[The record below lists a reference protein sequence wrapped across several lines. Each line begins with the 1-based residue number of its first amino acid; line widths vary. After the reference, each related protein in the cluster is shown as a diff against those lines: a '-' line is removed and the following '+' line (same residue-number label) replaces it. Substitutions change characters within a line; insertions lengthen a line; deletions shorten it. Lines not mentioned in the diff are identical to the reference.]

1 MSVSISVGK
10 ATYSGPSIKSVE
22 VLSEETLGNSILRSI
37 ELLDSPI
44 IFSTK
49 LATPFVQ
56 NTQTTAPIIKDHFVS
71 SPIENTRPAL
81 KIASVVAK
89 PQIRRTLVSSAA
101 KFGNISQVVA
111 EKVNA
116 IISSLAIEKPEIA
129 EIINFNSPKILG
141 FDFIFPENDFERI
154 LSSTFRLKSLPSL
167 RPKKVFG
174 SAIQVVG
181 SEARITPIKGI
192 ASSIQVETSVFDKFS
207 QKQIQSIIE
216 IAEQTVFEVEK
227 VENSKITVS
236 EVVEVLKQLLAPRQN
251 NFIETVSKVRR
262 GSRVSSA
269 VNIAKIATKD
279 FHKDFSQLTGF
290 GTASIS
296 TVQQL
301 RLGPEI
307 DLTNVGPGWS
317 NLKQTK
323 SWSTNVQTS
332 TSQYSNTYLA
342 SDSFGAIQNNVGS
355 AGTNGSAVFW
365 NQGFGVFWEFNLEA
379 NALAATPVRP
389 TKSFTIDESTGELY
403 AQDKIEITASD
414 LQNGSLLSLVYPINV
429 YNNATAGPVVRWKT
443 VSNSST
449 GEVIGFWE
457 TTPGGTAPRTRPWG
471 PERCL
476 GQIYF
481 NNSLTYIKADH
492 PVYGISGTSF
502 PKVYSTSTVEELKA
516 RLDGYIDYTTNTSY
530 NTNDLGFESGYLH
543 YCKLT
548 TSIESGK
555 LFLTCRHRIPFDQTF
570 LMVEELLNRNLKKQY
585 VTGTNYPVQTLNHPP
600 DHTGSTNQGQW
611 FIVEGG
617 NTQGNGGVSS
627 TTSQLYFFEKVANSV
642 NHTSSDFSKSFTRL
656 SKFIFSERDSF
667 DLSGVSTS
675 VFQGVK
681 IKDSTNT
688 IRFILP
694 KDLRSLGLQTA
705 LNSSALVEYGA
716 PFDEGFVTTDAYEYS
731 TGSNPLNFEAVENGF
746 KYKNTVDIRTDH
758 RPVSGQA
765 LPLDSSLIFTKLFNE
780 LHTTKGI
787 TNSTQ
792 VLSTLRRGPFE
803 KLKLQVAELV
813 AKYVTKAP
821 FEKEVSVALSVTK
834 KPINGITNTVT
845 SKDILRIGPFLDFLK
860 VHVDSTNKKYITKP
874 VGNSVELLLG
884 INKKYVTKPIRE
896 NTFVVSRAIPGRH
909 IPEKIRLGLKVKKYV
924 TKPTQS
930 TIDLSEL
937 IEKDV
942 IKPITNSLTA
952 STRFV
957 AIGPRIDDTKLNT
970 LVDVIKYVT
979 KPTQSTID
987 LSKLIEKDV
996 IKGIQSSPS
1005 VESIIFKGP
1014 RIADKYTISS
1024 SKITKY
1030 STKNTTS
1037 TVDLSKTIEKTLGR
1051 ALDSSLETNVKV
1063 IRGIIQ
1069 RVKAVTEVTNKKT
1082 AGKGLSST
1090 VGIASLRPIMFKGML
1105 LPPQTVNTFV
1115 GEVIKGRR
1123 YKSALQLES
1132 SDIKDMVKLLEDSL
1146 TAEQIVNKL
1155 VDKAR
1160 ITMTVRALSKI
1171 RPAKAVLNRLNT
1183 TVSSDEFKDVVKGE
1197 NLKVETRQKQQK
1209 TASKPL
1215 NSSPNTESS
1224 TIAAYAQRV
1233 INSATASSTDLK
1245 YTTKNTKSSVD
1256 LSVLIEKYATKNTT
1270 NSVNVASTV
1279 ARVALGRLIFQ
1290 AATVSAADLKYVT
1303 KNTTSTIDLSK
1314 LVEKDVVKPEEN
1326 EIRVA
1331 SKDIVAFS
1339 VLANSRSTLNSTVI
1353 KKAKKSFSS
1362 SVEHEA
1368 SDIKFIYGKIINNAV
1383 QGVNSGILFKQDYAM
1398 NYFRDSYVGEVRD
1411 LN

>member
-1 MSVSISVGK
+1 MSETIRVDK
-10 ATYSGPSIKSVE
+10 TTYSGPSIKSVE
-22 VLSEETLGNSILRSI
+22 VLSSSDNSNSILKSI
-37 ELLDSPI
+37 ELLDSPN
-44 IFSTK
+44 IFSAK
-49 LATPFVQ
+49 LVASPFIDKALIE
-56 NTQTTAPIIKDHFVS
+56 APKIKSHFVS

-81 KIASVVAK
+81 QSINVVAK
-89 PQIRRTLVSSAA
+89 PKVLKAFVSSAA
-101 KFGNISQVVA
+101 KFGSVSQFVA
-111 EKVNA
+111 STVKA
-116 IISSLAIEKPEIA
+116 IISNLAIQKPEIA
-129 EIINFNSPKILG
+129 QLVNLNSPRVLG
-141 FDFIFPENDFERI
+141 IDFIFPENSFERV
-154 LSSTFRLKSLPSL
+154 LSSSFRLKSLPSL
-167 RPKKVFG
+167 KAKKPFG

-181 SEARITPIKGI
+181 SEARITPIKGL
-192 ASSIQVETSVFDKFS
+192 ASSIQLETQTFDKFS

-216 IAEQTVFEVEK
+216 IAEQTIFEIEK
-227 VENSKITVS
+227 VETSKITVS
-236 EVVEVLKQLLAPRQN
+236 EVVEVLKQLLAPRQI
-251 NFIETVSKVRR
+251 NFIETVSKVRK

-307 DLTNVGPGWS
+307 DLTTVGPGWS
-317 NLKQTK
+317 NLKVTK
-323 SWSTNVQTS
+323 NWSTNAQTS
-332 TSQYSNTYLA
+332 TSQYSNTFLG
-342 SDSFGAIQNNVGS
+342 SDTFGQIQNNVGS
-355 AGTNGSAVFW
+355 AGTNGSAVFLSSGL
-365 NQGFGVFWEFNLEA
+365 NKFWEFNLEA
-379 NALAATPVRP
+379 NANASTPVRP
-389 TKSFTIDESTGELY
+389 TKSFTVDESTGELY

-414 LQNGSLLSLVYPINV
+414 LQSGSLLSLVYPINV
-429 YNNATAGPVVRWKT
+429 YNNSNSSVVRWKT
-443 VSNSST
+443 VSNSSI

-457 TTPGGTAPRTRPWG
+457 TTPGSSSPRTRPWG

-476 GQIYF
+476 GRIYF

-492 PVYGISGTSF
+492 PVYGTSNTLL
-502 PKVYSTSTVEELKA
+502 PRVYSTSTVEELKA

-570 LMVEELLNRNLKKQY
+570 LMMEELLNRNLKKQY
-585 VTGTNYPVQTLNHPP
+585 VTGTNYPVQTLDHPP

-642 NHTSSDFSKSFTRL
+642 NYTSSDFSKSFTRL

-675 VFQGVK
+675 AFQGVK
-681 IKDSTNT
+681 VKDSTNT

-694 KDLRSLGLQTA
+694 KDLRSLGLQGV

-716 PFDEGFVTTDAYEYS
+716 PFDEGFVTADAYQYS

-746 KYKNTVDIRTDH
+746 KYKNTVDIRTDR

-780 LHTTKGI
+780 LYATKGI

-821 FEKEVSVALSVTK
+821 FEKEVSLALSVTK
-834 KPINGITNTVT
+834 KPIKRITNTVT

-874 VGNSVELLLG
+874 VGNNVELLLG

-896 NTFVVSRAIPGRH
+896 NTFVVSRAYPGRH

-930 TIDLSEL
+930 TIDLSKL

-979 KPTQSTID
+979 KSTKSSVD
-987 LSKLIEKDV
+987 LSKLVEKDV
-996 IKGIQSSPS
+996 IKGIQSNSS
-1005 VESIIFKGP
+1005 VESIVFKGP
-1014 RIADKYTISS
+1014 RITDKYTISS

-1030 STKNTTS
+1030 STKNSTS
-1037 TVDLSKTIEKTLGR
+1037 TVDLSKTLEKILGR
-1051 ALDSSLETNVKV
+1051 VLESGLETNVKAV
-1063 IRGIIQ
+1063 RGIIQ
-1069 RVKAVTEVTNKKT
+1069 RVKATTQVETQKT
-1082 AGKGLSST
+1082 GGKGLTST
-1090 VGIASLRPIMFKGML
+1090 VGITSLRPVMFKGML
-1105 LPPQTVNTFV
+1105 LPPQAVSTSV
-1115 GEVIKGRR
+1115 GEVLKGRR
-1123 YKSALQLES
+1123 YKSSLEMQVNLVR
-1132 SDIKDMVKLLEDSL
+1132 DIKKVQEDKLLL
-1146 TAEQIVNKL
+1146 EQIVNKL
-1155 VDKAR
+1155 VSKAPFN
-1160 ITMTVRALSKI
+1160 ITVKALSKI

-1197 NLKVETRQKQQK
+1197 NLNIELDSIKSIVL
-1209 TASKPL
+1209 SKPVS
-1215 NSSPNTESS
+1215 NNTNVFS
-1224 TIAAYAQRV
+1224 TIIAAYAQRV
-1233 INSATASSTDLK
+1233 INNTRTSSIDLK
-1245 YTTKNTKSSVD
+1245 YTTKNT
-1256 LSVLIEKYATKNTT
+1256 LSQFNVLTKLIEKDVIKNTK
-1270 NSVNVASTV
+1270 SKVQFLEVV
-1279 ARVALGRLIFQ
+1279 RVALGRLVFNA
-1290 AATVSAADLKYVT
+1290 AATSSIDLKYTT
-1303 KNTTSTIDLSK
+1303 KNTISSVDLSK

-1353 KKAKKSFSS
+1353 KKAKKSFALT
-1362 SVEHEA
+1362 VEHNA
-1368 SDIKFIYGKIINNAV
+1368 SDIKFIHGKIINNAV

-1398 NYFRDSYVGEVRD
+1398 NYFIDSYVGEVRD